1 MAKIG
6 DTVRFLNAVGGGKIV
21 RLEGRIAY
29 VCDPDDGFE
38 TPVDINE
45 CVVVPSAANAPEIP
59 DTPVSEAAPEK
70 PLREPVKET
79 ASKEL
84 TAALLFEPRD
94 IKKLSQTSFDI
105 YLVNDSNYRLL
116 YAVSARP
123 SDAADFTLLAA
134 GEAEPNVQVFI
145 DEVNQLDINKLAVIS
160 VQLIAFKSDRDFEL
174 RAPIAFET
182 RMDLTRLAKLH
193 CFTSTAYSTVPV
205 LTVPIVTNGV
215 TARPLRLEQL
225 LDNYPPAPQNSNNSN
240 HSNNSNK
247 NSTKPKTGEPTVVD
261 LHIHELLDS
270 TTGLQPAD
278 MLACQLREFDN
289 RMAEA
294 ARHPGSK
301 IIFIHGKGE
310 GVLRAAI
317 LDRLRRRWPKCDV
330 QDASFREYGFGATQ
344 VTIRK

>member
-1 MAKIG
+1 
-6 DTVRFLNAVGGGKIV
+6 
-21 RLEGRIAY
+21 
-29 VCDPDDGFE
+29 
-38 TPVDINE
+38 
-45 CVVVPSAANAPEIP
+45 
-59 DTPVSEAAPEK
+59 
-70 PLREPVKET
+70 
-79 ASKEL
+79 
-84 TAALLFEPRD
+84 
-94 IKKLSQTSFDI
+94 
-105 YLVNDSNYRLL
+105 
-116 YAVSARP
+116 
-123 SDAADFTLLAA
+123 
-134 GEAEPNVQVFI
+134 
-145 DEVNQLDINKLAVIS
+145 NQLDINRLAVIS
-160 VQLIAFKSDRDFEL
+160 VQLIAFKADRDFEL
-174 RAPIAFET
+174 RAPIASET

-225 LDNYPPAPQNSNNSN
+225 LDHVNSSDEGNKDFKVNNKV
-240 HSNNSNK
+240 NK
-247 NSTKPKTGEPTVVD
+247 DFKGGKAQKLSEPTVVD

-270 TTGLQPAD
+270 TAGLQPAD

-294 ARHPGSK
+294 ARRPGSK

>member
-21 RLEGRIAY
+21 RMEGRIAY

-59 DTPVSEAAPEK
+59 EIPAPEIEEK
-70 PLREPVKET
+70 PLRAPVKET

-94 IKKLSQTSFDI
+94 IKRLSQTSFDI

-116 YAVSARP
+116 YAISARP
-123 SDAADFTLLAA
+123 ADSSDFTLLAA

-145 DEVNQLDINKLAVIS
+145 DEINQLDINKLAVIS
-160 VQLIAFKSDRDFEL
+160 VQLIAFKADREFDL
-174 RAPIAFET
+174 RAPIASET

-225 LDNYPPAPQNSNNSN
+225 LDNYPPASNNSNNSN
-240 HSNNSNK
+240 HSNK
-247 NSTKPKTGEPTVVD
+247 TSTKPKPGEPTVVD

-270 TTGLQPAD
+270 TAGLQPAD

-294 ARHPGSK
+294 ARRPGSK

-330 QDASFREYGFGATQ
+330 QDASFCEYGFGATQ

>member
-21 RLEGRIAY
+21 RMEGRIAY
-29 VCDPDDGFE
+29 VCDPVDGFE

-45 CVVVPSAANAPEIP
+45 CVVVPSAVAGAAEIA
-59 DTPVSEAAPEK
+59 DTPVPEEK
-70 PLREPVKET
+70 PLRAPVKET
-79 ASKEL
+79 AAKEL

-94 IKKLSQTSFDI
+94 IKRLSQTSFDV

-123 SDAADFTLLAA
+123 TDASEFTLLAA

-145 DEVNQLDINKLAVIS
+145 DEINQLDINSLAVIS
-160 VQLIAFKSDRDFEL
+160 VQLVAFKADRNFEL
-174 RAPIAFET
+174 RAPIASET
-182 RMDLTRLAKLH
+182 RMDLSRLAKLH
-193 CFTSTAYSTVPV
+193 CFTSTAYSEAPV

-225 LDNYPPAPQNSNNSN
+225 IDRFEPTPEEKPAPA
-240 HSNNSNK
+240 
-247 NSTKPKTGEPTVVD
+247 PKSDRQRKSHAPKADGPTVVD
-261 LHIHELLDS
+261 LHIHQLLDS
-270 TTGLQPAD
+270 TAGLQPAD

-294 ARHPGSK
+294 ARTPGSK

-317 LDRLRRRWPKCDV
+317 LDRLRRKWPKCDV

-344 VTIRK
+344 VTVRK

>member
-21 RLEGRIAY
+21 RMEGRIAY

-45 CVVVPSAANAPEIP
+45 CVVVPSGSNAPEIP
-59 DTPVSEAAPEK
+59 DVT
-70 PLREPVKET
+70 LREEPRHAPVKDVKET
-79 ASKEL
+79 PSKEL

-94 IKKLSQTSFDI
+94 IKRLSQTSFDI

-116 YAVSARP
+116 YAISARP
-123 SDAADFTLLAA
+123 VDAADYTLLAA
-134 GEAEPNVQVFI
+134 GEAEPNIQVFI
-145 DEVNQLDINKLAVIS
+145 DEINQLDINNLGVIS
-160 VQLIAFKSDRDFEL
+160 VQLIAFKADRAFEL
-174 RAPIAFET
+174 RAPIASET
-182 RMDLTRLAKLH
+182 RMDLSRLAKLH
-193 CFTSTAYSTVPV
+193 CFTSTAYSEVPV

-225 LDNYPPAPQNSNNSN
+225 IDRYDAPKPEPQAEQKKSRPA
-240 HSNNSNK
+240 
-247 NSTKPKTGEPTVVD
+247 KPKVNEPLVVD
-261 LHIHELLDS
+261 LHINELLDS
-270 TTGLQPAD
+270 TAGLQPAD
-278 MLACQLREFDN
+278 MLACQLREFDA

-294 ARHPGSK
+294 SKKPGTK

-344 VTIRK
+344 VTVYK

>member
-21 RLEGRIAY
+21 RMEGRIAY

-45 CVVVPSAANAPEIP
+45 CVVVPSATIIPEIP
-59 DTPVSEAAPEK
+59 DAAP
-70 PLREPVKET
+70 REAVERPPAKET

-94 IKKLSQTSFDI
+94 IKRLSQTSFDI

-123 SDAADFTLLAA
+123 SDVAEFTLLAA
-134 GEAEPNVQVFI
+134 GEAEPNIQVFI
-145 DEVNQLDINKLAVIS
+145 DEINQLDINRLGVIS
-160 VQLIAFKSDRDFEL
+160 VQLVAFKADRPFDM
-174 RAPIAFET
+174 RAPIASET

-193 CFTSTAYSTVPV
+193 CFTATAYSETPV

-215 TARPLRLEQL
+215 TARPLRFEQL
-225 LDNYPPAPQNSNNSN
+225 IDRFDSPVKSEPKIEQKKSKSA
-240 HSNNSNK
+240 
-247 NSTKPKTGEPTVVD
+247 KPKANEPLVVD
-261 LHIHELLDS
+261 LHINELLDS
-270 TTGLQPAD
+270 TAGLQPAD
-278 MLACQLREFDN
+278 MLACQLREFDT

-294 ARHPGSK
+294 AKKPGTK

-344 VTIRK
+344 VTVYK

>member
-21 RLEGRIAY
+21 RMQGRIAY

-45 CVVVPSAANAPEIP
+45 CVVVPSASNMPEIP
-59 DTPVSEAAPEK
+59 DLTPSEMPDR
-70 PLREPVKET
+70 PPIKET
-79 ASKEL
+79 PSKEL

-94 IKKLSQTSFDI
+94 IKRLSQTSFDI

-123 SDAADFTLLAA
+123 TDAAEFSLLAA
-134 GEAEPNVQVFI
+134 GEAEPNIQVFI
-145 DEVNQLDINKLAVIS
+145 DEVNQLDINNLGVIS
-160 VQLIAFKSDRDFEL
+160 VQLIAFKADRPFDL
-174 RAPIAFET
+174 RAPIASET
-182 RMDLTRLAKLH
+182 RMDLSRLAKLH
-193 CFTSTAYSTVPV
+193 CFTSTAYSTTPV

-215 TARPLRLEQL
+215 TARPLRLETL
-225 LDNYPPAPQNSNNSN
+225 IDSYDCPPAIAPKAEAKKSVS
-240 HSNNSNK
+240 S
-247 NSTKPKTGEPTVVD
+247 KPKSNEPLVVD

-270 TTGLQPAD
+270 TAGLQPAD
-278 MLACQLREFDN
+278 MLACQLREFDS
-289 RMAEA
+289 RMTEA
-294 ARHPGSK
+294 AKKPGSK

-344 VTIRK
+344 VTVYR